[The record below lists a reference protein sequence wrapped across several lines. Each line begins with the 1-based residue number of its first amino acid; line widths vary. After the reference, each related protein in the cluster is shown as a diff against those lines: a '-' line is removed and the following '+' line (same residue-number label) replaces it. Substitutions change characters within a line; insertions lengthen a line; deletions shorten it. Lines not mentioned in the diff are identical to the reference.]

1 MGRARVGG
9 QGLCVWAMGLD
20 SGLRRKAWNLGRREM
35 LFSAKPCAGQR
46 WRFHARGRGSE
57 WGQQQWAE
65 SVLEGCRPAGASW
78 EGVVWLQA
86 GRFGRTFSFPK
97 VPVTAPWS
105 AEPLEPPSPTAMPG
119 DPRDSLSQ
127 APMAGCSHKEAGRG
141 WAARLG
147 WSLACPQGS
156 LGVTTAVLTPRVPR
170 WSGPV
175 LAGVGGPG
183 VPAPAVCTAV
193 NIRGLWARKVGV
205 DPATRQ
211 HFGEFFLS
219 SN

>member
-1 MGRARVGG
+1 MCVGNG
-9 QGLCVWAMGLD
+9 
-20 SGLRRKAWNLGRREM
+20 SGLGAAEEGVEPGETGDVVLGQAM
-35 LFSAKPCAGQR
+35 R
-46 WRFHARGRGSE
+46 WTKVAFPWLGPWLE

-78 EGVVWLQA
+78 EGVVCLQA
-86 GRFGRTFSFPK
+86 GRFGRTFSFPE
-97 VPVTAPWS
+97 VPVTAAWS

-119 DPRDSLSQ
+119 DPGDSLSQ
-127 APMAGCSHKEAGRG
+127 APMAGCSHEEAGRG

-156 LGVTTAVLTPRVPR
+156 LGVTTAVLTPRV
-170 WSGPV
+170 GPV

-193 NIRGLWARKVGV
+193 NIRGRWARNVGV